1 MNTPR
6 KDTSYR
12 APRRNTVKAEHI
24 VWGRDAS
31 YYALHFTLPRYV
43 PTEPKGT
50 SSYISNDGV
59 RRPEVRMTRRTYK
72 PNGVREMTRRL
83 FQNSVAISEIG
94 AAA

>member
-12 APRRNTVKAEHI
+12 AARRNTVKAEHL
-24 VWGRDAS
+24 VWGRDVG
-31 YYALHFTLPRYV
+31 LHLKLPRYV

-83 FQNSVAISEIG
+83 FQVAS
-94 AAA
+94 

>member
-12 APRRNTVKAEHI
+12 AARRNTVKAEHI
-24 VWGRDAS
+24 VWGTAS
-31 YYALHFTLPRYV
+31 YSDRHVTLPRYV

-59 RRPEVRMTRRTYK
+59 RRPEVRMTRRMYK

-83 FQNSVAISEIG
+83 FQ